1 MSEDDKMELVNRF
14 WFEFYEIG
22 IQIEHRATGTKSL
35 NVIHL
40 EPVTF
45 PKP

>member
-1 MSEDDKMELVNRF
+1 MSDEDKMELKNRF

-22 IQIEHRATGTKSL
+22 IQIEHLVNGTKNM

-40 EPVTF
+40 EPVIF
-45 PKP
+45 AKP